1 MRITE
6 YLSAEWT
13 DLASTGWYT
22 AEVWTDTSGVRMA
35 RMERI

>member
-1 MRITE
+1 MRVVK
-6 YLSAEWT
+6 YLGDEWT

-22 AEVWTDTSGVRMA
+22 AEVWTVNGVRMA